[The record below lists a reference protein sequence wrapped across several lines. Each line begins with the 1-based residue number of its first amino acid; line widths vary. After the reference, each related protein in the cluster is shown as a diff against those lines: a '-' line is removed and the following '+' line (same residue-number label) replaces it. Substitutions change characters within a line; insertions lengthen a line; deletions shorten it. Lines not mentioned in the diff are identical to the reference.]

1 MKKAVTPKVVEK
13 GTVGA
18 TATINFPELNWFDV
32 PARVDTG
39 AATSSFHCSK
49 VKLIERE
56 GQALLSFVLDMKK
69 EKAHVPIV
77 VSDFKEIRVKNSF
90 GNSEERYVIRTI
102 VEIAGKR
109 IRTQFSLAD
118 RDRMTFPVLLGRR
131 LLKGRFVVDV
141 SL

>member
-1 MKKAVTPKVVEK
+1 MKKVAVPKVVEK
-13 GTVGA
+13 GPIGA
-18 TATINFPELNWFDV
+18 TATINFPDLNWFNV

-56 GQALLSFVLDMKK
+56 GKTLLSFVLDMKK
-69 EKAHVPIV
+69 EKAHIPIL

-90 GNSEERYVIRTI
+90 GNSEERYVIRTV
-102 VEIAGKR
+102 VEIDGRQIK
-109 IRTQFSLAD
+109 TQFSLAD
-118 RDRMTFPVLLGRR
+118 RDKMTFPVLLGRR
-131 LLKGRFVVDV
+131 LLKGRFIVDV